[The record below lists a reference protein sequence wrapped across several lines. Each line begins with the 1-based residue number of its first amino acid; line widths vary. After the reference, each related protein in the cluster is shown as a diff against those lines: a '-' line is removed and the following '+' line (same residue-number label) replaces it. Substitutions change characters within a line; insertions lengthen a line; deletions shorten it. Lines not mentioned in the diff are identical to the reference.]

1 MSFLRKFLVISLF
14 LLISIP
20 SFAQN
25 KLLIGQVLDT
35 LNQPIPY
42 ANVVAINQTTQ
53 KIGGFGISDASG
65 RFKISLTPGSEY
77 LLRVSFVG
85 FKQFERVI
93 NEWSPDEQMKIILSQ
108 DETTLDQVEVVYE
121 LPITMKGDTLTYKT
135 DAFTTGTERK
145 LKDVLEKLPGF
156 EVDDNGEVKVQ
167 GKKVDKVMVDGKPFF
182 DGDTKL
188 ATKNLPANAVDR
200 VQVLK
205 NFNEVAPTRGLD
217 NNETL
222 ALNIQL
228 KEGKKNLVFGDLSA
242 GAGPKER
249 YLGHANAF
257 YYAPKLN
264 LNLIADANNVGE
276 LAFTLQDYFRFSG
289 GLSGLGSRTGSTV
302 SISGDDMGIPMA
314 QRNNARDLETKLA
327 ALNLNYSP
335 SAKWRHAGF
344 AIGSTSKNQLG
355 SSSQRT
361 YLSSETNNQELLTSA
376 NQVENASG
384 LLKYAVTYT
393 PKEETYV
400 KYSIFGKVA
409 DISTN
414 SLLNS
419 NFAQQNQQIGTIQ
432 ERKPYSV
439 QQKGE
444 WYHAPSDKRVY
455 SVEVNWEKKYIDPF
469 FDLTSNQQP
478 FQGIFPIFDQETYRV
493 MQNQEI
499 NTGIFE
505 GAFNYYQILNPTN
518 HLNWSLGFQQTNQRM
533 TSKVDLGLDQPS
545 VDLEAFQNN
554 NRFAFQDIY
563 LGMSW
568 KTKWKSLIISPSV
581 FAHRYAWQDDQLGQK
596 LDQRKFLLLPN
607 LYSKWAITTNRSLT
621 YRFSSSVNFMDIQK
635 LAQGLI
641 VQDYNSI
648 FRGNRMLE
656 NGLYY
661 SHNLD
666 YNHFDFFSAFNLSG
680 GLNWTRKQ
688 HDLVNTTN
696 FQGINRLVSIQNIDP
711 VNETFT
717 GRIEGD
723 KRFEKF
729 KVSAGGNWNN
739 FSTNTL
745 LDDRLNKNSQ
755 FSHTYDFRI
764 TTTFFKKLEVDLKY
778 EWNQNFYQS
787 ATIKNTFNT
796 HSPSLEID
804 LDIWKGLK
812 LNSDY
817 TYTAYFNQQAGT
829 KSEFEFLNAF
839 LSYQGKSSPW
849 EFRLTVWN
857 ILDTQS
863 IRRDSFSEN
872 LISTYAYLVQP
883 RYGLFTVK
891 WDL

>member
-1 MSFLRKFLVISLF
+1 MSFLRKLLVISLF

-25 KLLIGQVLDT
+25 KLLIGQVSDT

-42 ANVVAINQTTQ
+42 ANVIAINQTTQ
-53 KIGGFGISDASG
+53 KIGGFGISDVSG
-65 RFKISLTPGSEY
+65 RFKISLTTGSEY

-93 NEWSPDEQMKIILSQ
+93 NEWSSDEQIKIILSQ
-108 DETTLDQVEVVYE
+108 DETMLDQVEVVYE

-156 EVDDNGEVKVQ
+156 EVDENGEVKVQ

-205 NFNEVAPTRGLD
+205 NFNEVSPTRGLD

-228 KEGKKNLVFGDLSA
+228 KEGKKNLVFGDLTA
-242 GAGPKER
+242 GAGLQER

-264 LNLIADANNVGE
+264 VNLIADANNVGE
-276 LAFTLQDYFRFSG
+276 LAFTLQDFFRFSG
-289 GLSGLGSRTGSTV
+289 GLSGLGSRTGSTI
-302 SISGDDMGIPMA
+302 SIGGDDMGIPMA
-314 QRNNARDLETKLA
+314 QRNNARDLTTNLA
-327 ALNLNYSP
+327 ALNLNFSP
-335 SAKWRHAGF
+335 NAKWRHTGF
-344 AIGSTSKNQLG
+344 AIGSTSKNELG
-355 SSSQRT
+355 SALLRT
-361 YLSSETNNQELLTSA
+361 YLSSEINNQEFLTSA
-376 NQVENASG
+376 NRVENASG
-384 LLKYAVTYT
+384 LMKYAVTYT

-400 KYSIFGKVA
+400 KYSVFGKAA

-419 NFAQQNQQIGTIQ
+419 DFDQRNQLIGTIQ
-432 ERKPYSV
+432 ERKPYSI
-439 QQKGE
+439 QQKAE
-444 WYHAPSDKRVY
+444 WYHAPSAKRVY
-455 SVEVNWEKKYIDPF
+455 SMEVNWEKKYIDPIYE
-469 FDLTSNQQP
+469 LTSNQQP
-478 FQGIFPIFDQETYRV
+478 FEGVFPVFDQERYQL

-499 NTGIFE
+499 NTGVFE
-505 GAFNYYQILNPTN
+505 GALNYYQILNPTN
-518 HLNWSLGFQQTNQRM
+518 HLNWSLGFNQTNQQM
-533 TSKVDLGLDQPS
+533 TSQVELDEDLPLA
-545 VDLEAFQNN
+545 DLTAFQND
-554 NRFAFQDIY
+554 NRFGFRDLY
-563 LGMSW
+563 LGMTW
-568 KTKWKSLIISPSV
+568 KTKWKSVVFSPSV
-581 FAHRYAWQDDQLGQK
+581 FAHRYAWQDEQLGRE
-596 LDQRKFLLLPN
+596 LNQRKFLLLPN
-607 LYSKWAITTNRSLT
+607 LYSKWAITTNRSLI
-621 YRFSSSVNFMDIQK
+621 YRFGSSVNFMDIQK

-641 VQDYNSI
+641 IQDYNSI
-648 FRGNRMLE
+648 FRGNSMLE

-661 SHNLD
+661 SHNLE
-666 YNHFDFFSAFNLSG
+666 YSHFDFFSAFNLSG
-680 GLNWTRKQ
+680 GLNWTRKRNE
-688 HDLVNTTN
+688 LVNTTN

-711 VNETFT
+711 VNETLT
-717 GRIEGD
+717 GRINAD
-723 KRFEKF
+723 KRLEKF
-729 KVSAGGNWNN
+729 KVSVGANWNN

-745 LDDRLNKNSQ
+745 LDDRINENKQ

-764 TTTFFKKLEVDLKY
+764 TTTFLKKLEVDLKY
-778 EWNQNFYQS
+778 EWNQNLYQS
-787 ATIKNTFNT
+787 ANIKNTFNM
-796 HSPSLEID
+796 HSPSIIID
-804 LDIWKGLK
+804 FDIWKGLE
-812 LNSDY
+812 LNVDY
-817 TYTAYFNQQAGT
+817 AYNAYFNQQAGNR
-829 KSEFEFLNAF
+829 SEFEFLNAF

-857 ILDTQS
+857 ILDTRS

-872 LISTYAYLVQP
+872 LISTYSYLVQP

>member
-1 MSFLRKFLVISLF
+1 MPFLRKILGISLF
-14 LLISIP
+14 LLVSLP
-20 SFAQN
+20 SFGQ
-25 KLLIGQVLDT
+25 KSTLIGQVLDT

-85 FKQFERVI
+85 YAKFERVI
-93 NEWSPDEQMKIILSQ
+93 KEWSTDEQMQIILAQ
-108 DETTLDQVEVVYE
+108 DETMLDQVEVVTE

-145 LKDVLEKLPGF
+145 LEDVLDKLPGF

-205 NFNEVAPTRGLD
+205 NFNEVSPIRGLD

-228 KEGKKNLVFGDLSA
+228 KEGKKNLVFGDVSA

-249 YLGHANAF
+249 YLAHANAF

-264 LNLIADANNVGE
+264 LNLIADANNLGE

-289 GLSGLGSRTGSTV
+289 GLSGLGERTGSTL
-302 SISGDDMGIPMA
+302 SLSGDDKGIPMA
-314 QRNNARDLETKLA
+314 QRNNARDLVTNLS

-344 AIGSTSKNQLG
+344 AIGSTSNNQFG
-355 SSSQRT
+355 STSQRT

-376 NQVENASG
+376 NRVENASG
-384 LLKYAVTYT
+384 MLKYAATYT
-393 PKEETYV
+393 PKEETYI
-400 KYSIFGKVA
+400 KYSVFGKVA

-414 SLLNS
+414 SMLNS

-432 ERKPYSV
+432 ERTPYSI

-444 WYHAPSDKRVY
+444 WYHAPSNKRVY
-455 SVEVNWEKKYIDPF
+455 SVEVNWEKKFIDPLY
-469 FDLTSNQQP
+469 DLTSNQQP
-478 FQGIFPIFDQETYRV
+478 FQGIFPAVDQETYRFL
-493 MQNQEI
+493 QNQELH
-499 NTGIFE
+499 TGVFE

-518 HLNWSLGFQQTNQRM
+518 HLNWSLGFQRTNQRM
-533 TSKVDLGLDQPS
+533 TSQLELNSDQAADALVD
-545 VDLEAFQNN
+545 FQND
-554 NRFAFQDIY
+554 NRFGFQDLY
-563 LGMSW
+563 LGMTY
-568 KTKWKSLIISPSV
+568 KIKWKSLIISPSV
-581 FAHRYAWQDDQLGQK
+581 YGHRYTWQDEQFDNEMNQS
-596 LDQRKFLLLPN
+596 KFLLLPN
-607 LYSKWAITTNRSLT
+607 LYTKWAITSNRSLT

-641 VQDYNSI
+641 IQDYNSI
-648 FRGNRMLE
+648 FQGNRLLE
-656 NGLYY
+656 NGLYF

-688 HDLVNTTN
+688 NDLVNTTN
-696 FQGINRLVSIQNIDP
+696 FQGINRLVSIQNIAP
-711 VNETFT
+711 VNETLT

-729 KVSAGGNWNN
+729 KVSVGANWNT
-739 FSTNTL
+739 FETNTL
-745 LDDRLNKNSQ
+745 LDDILNANRQ
-755 FSHTYDFRI
+755 FAQTYDFQI
-764 TTTFFKKLEVDLKY
+764 TTTFLKKLEVDLKY
-778 EWNQNFYQS
+778 VWNQNFYQS
-787 ATIKNTFNT
+787 ANIKNTFNT
-796 HSPSLEID
+796 HSPSIEID

-812 LNSDY
+812 LNTDY
-817 TYTAYFNQQAGT
+817 TYNAYFNQQAGT

-857 ILDTQS
+857 ILDTRS
-863 IRRDSFSEN
+863 IQRDSFSEN

-891 WDL
+891 WDI